1 MNIPSLLIISTSFD
15 VMILVVHPVACADDE
30 FLSDD
35 AWSLMSELNGDGWQ
49 GGAPIFFTNND
60 GGDDN
65 DGQQSI
71 D

>member
-1 MNIPSLLIISTSFD
+1 
-15 VMILVVHPVACADDE
+15 MILVVHPVASADDE

-35 AWSLMSELNGDGWQ
+35 AWRVDDDVDGDGEGRQ

-60 GGDDN
+60 GGEDN

>member
-35 AWSLMSELNGDGWQ
+35 AWSLMSELFDECW
-49 GGAPIFFTNND
+49 
-60 GGDDN
+60 
-65 DGQQSI
+65 
-71 D
+71 